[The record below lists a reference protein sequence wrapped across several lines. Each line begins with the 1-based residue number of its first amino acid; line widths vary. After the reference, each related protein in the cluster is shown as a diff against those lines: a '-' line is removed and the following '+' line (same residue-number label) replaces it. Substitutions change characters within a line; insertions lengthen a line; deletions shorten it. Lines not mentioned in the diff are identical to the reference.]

1 MDELAQ
7 LLAVTRVVTLCG
19 VGGIGKTRLALRVG
33 TEIAGRFPGG
43 VRLVELGDAVLPQ
56 EIAARVAAVLGVS
69 PEGSQS
75 LEDTVVEAI
84 GDRRVLLVL
93 DGCDP
98 LLEDCARLCGRVL
111 SACPEAK
118 VLATSRRPMGLARET
133 AWRVPPLTLPE
144 EGDDRRTGDPASC
157 EGVRLFHARAVVAR
171 PGFSATRAGLAGV
184 ASLVRRLDGIPLA
197 IELVAAMTCRLTVE
211 QAAAGVSGHFRQMS
225 PPVREGALARHRVL
239 AATIDWSYHL
249 LSDPEKALLRRVTV
263 FRDGWT
269 SRMAEQVCAGSGL
282 WTEDMLPHTR
292 GLIARSLVVLDG
304 EMAGEARYRLLR
316 PIRDYAAERLSS
328 SGEEDRFRRRHR
340 DYVHQVAEEFDAAVR
355 PGLQAP
361 WPRTDR
367 LLRQLEG
374 LKPDLASAIR
384 WSIDTGDPEPAIRLI
399 VNLRWVVIGAG
410 LCRFQVGAWLERLL
424 DTAPPHMSGALRG
437 RALALRGTL
446 ALMQGRRDEA
456 GEHAQAALAFH
467 RAAQGLAGDAL
478 ALILLALLDQPVG
491 LAESVASMR
500 QAGPV
505 RPAEPVGLPPGSQGL
520 TVDQAVACAREITA
534 QGDRHPEPGPPPEPP
549 TPASHL
555 APGNALTAREQE
567 IALLIAQGLSN
578 RAIAAELVISSATV
592 ARHVANMLAKLGFSS
607 RTQVA
612 AWMVEWGAHRP
623 GGRH

>member
-69 PEGSQS
+69 PEGSRS

-98 LLEDCARLCGRVL
+98 LLEDCARLCGRML

-144 EGDDRRTGDPASC
+144 EGDDRRIGDPASC
-157 EGVRLFHARAVVAR
+157 EAVRLFHARAAVAR
-171 PGFSATRAGLAGV
+171 PGFPATRAGLAGV

-340 DYVHQVAEEFDAAVR
+340 DYVHQVA
-355 PGLQAP
+355 
-361 WPRTDR
+361 
-367 LLRQLEG
+367 
-374 LKPDLASAIR
+374 
-384 WSIDTGDPEPAIRLI
+384 
-399 VNLRWVVIGAG
+399 
-410 LCRFQVGAWLERLL
+410 FQVGAWLERLL

-505 RPAEPVGLPPGSQGL
+505 RPAEPVGLPPS
-520 TVDQAVACAREITA
+520 
-534 QGDRHPEPGPPPEPP
+534 PPPRRPPSSEKPSASGEPP

-555 APGNALTAREQE
+555 APGSALTAREQE